1 MPGRPRKSTLQ
12 LLTQGTYRPDRHGD
26 RSLSPAAPL
35 GQPPKHLSPEQR
47 RCWREV
53 AGSATWL
60 RHPDRGL
67 LEIYVQLMVQQR
79 SSFADM
85 SAAKLSL
92 LVGLGARLG
101 LGPNDRARLTPQP
114 EPKPNRF

>member
-1 MPGRPRKSTLQ
+1 MPGRPRKSVSQ

-26 RSLSPAAPL
+26 RSLSPTAPL

-67 LEIYVQLMVQQR
+67 LEVHSQAAGGAALQFCGNER
-79 SSFADM
+79 GAAGAAD
-85 SAAKLSL
+85 
-92 LVGLGARLG
+92 R
-101 LGPNDRARLTPQP
+101 RR
-114 EPKPNRF
+114 R